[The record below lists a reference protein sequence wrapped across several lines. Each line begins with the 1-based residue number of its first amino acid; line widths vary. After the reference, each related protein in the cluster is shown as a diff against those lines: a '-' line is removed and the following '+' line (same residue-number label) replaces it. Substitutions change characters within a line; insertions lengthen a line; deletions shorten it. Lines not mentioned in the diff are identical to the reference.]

1 MSAAL
6 TTQIKIHRRTMLKTV
21 AIDGAAALGR
31 KSASLSDGRE
41 HQLSLVQIEDRW
53 HWLRRTAEPRIFTIE
68 HCEVAR
74 DSRSRFHP

>member
-6 TTQIKIHRRTMLKTV
+6 TTQIKIHRRTMSKTV
-21 AIDGAAALGR
+21 AIDGATALGR

-41 HQLSLVQIEDRW
+41 HQLSFVQIG
-53 HWLRRTAEPRIFTIE
+53 AEPRIFTIE